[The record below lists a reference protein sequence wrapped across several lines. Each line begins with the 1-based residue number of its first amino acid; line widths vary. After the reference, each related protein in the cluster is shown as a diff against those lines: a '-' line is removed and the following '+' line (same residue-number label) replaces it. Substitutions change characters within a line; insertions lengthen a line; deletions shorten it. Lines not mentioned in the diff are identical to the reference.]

1 MSLYSQ
7 DSILKLKKIFIVN
20 FRGLFVFFRE
30 ICSNPTRMGAAL
42 PSSNRLAKT
51 MAKQVP
57 LGSIGTIVELG
68 PGTGVVTQALLD
80 HGIEPEKLVLIEKSE
95 PLTKHLKRRFSKLK
109 IIAGDA
115 QDLDHLLE
123 AYHDVTIIVSSLP
136 LRSLPEKIVKKA
148 LHAIEKKLA
157 HGGLYIQFSY
167 YQGATTPHFPKTFQ
181 RIYSERVFLNFPP
194 ARIDVFYHNSKT

>member
-1 MSLYSQ
+1 MSPYSQ
-7 DSILKLKKIFIVN
+7 HSISELKKF
-20 FRGLFVFFRE
+20 FTLKSHGLFVFFRE

-57 LGSIGTIVELG
+57 LGSMGTIVELG

-80 HGIEPEKLVLIEKSE
+80 HGVRPEKLVLVEKSTA
-95 PLTKHLKRRFSKLK
+95 LTQHLKKRFSGLN

-115 QDLDHLLE
+115 QDLELLLE
-123 AYHDVTIIVSSLP
+123 AYDDVTIIVSSLP
-136 LRSLPEKIVKKA
+136 LRSLPENIVKKA
-148 LHAIEKKLA
+148 LQAIEKKLA
-157 HGGLYIQFSY
+157 HGGLYIQFTY
-167 YQGATTPHFPKTFQ
+167 YQGATTPYFPKTFQ

-194 ARIDVFYHNSKT
+194 ARIDVFYHNSKI